1 MSDTT
6 SDDHL
11 PIHEADES
19 GHAHGHEE
27 HGGHDEHA
35 DHGVPLGPVDWA
47 AWGAGVLG
55 AAAGL
60 AVAVCLYVAT
70 SL

>member
-1 MSDTT
+1 MSETT
-6 SDDHL
+6 SADHP

-19 GHAHGHEE
+19 GHVHGHEE
-27 HGGHDEHA
+27 HDGHDEHA
-35 DHGVPLGPVDWA
+35 DNGVPLGPIDWA

>member
-6 SDDHL
+6 HDDHPSSHL
-11 PIHEADES
+11 ADES